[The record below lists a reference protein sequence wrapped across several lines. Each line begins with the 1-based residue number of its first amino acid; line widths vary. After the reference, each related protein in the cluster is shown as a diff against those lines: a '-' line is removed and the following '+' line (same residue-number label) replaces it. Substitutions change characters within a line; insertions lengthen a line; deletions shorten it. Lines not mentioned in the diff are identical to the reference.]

1 MLECK
6 TVTLR
11 TRPLKH
17 GMLSFYL
24 DYYPGY
30 RDQETMKTIRH
41 EGLNIYIY
49 ANPKNERERNF
60 NATMSEKAEAI
71 RCRRFESIVNDRY
84 DFFDRHKLKADFLE
98 YYRKQLR
105 KHDQKWEFVYHHFY
119 NFVHGKCTFEEI
131 DIDLC
136 NKFREYLLNAKQ
148 LRRDDRISKNSAS
161 GYWSTF
167 RGLLKILYRNRLIK
181 TNINDFLD
189 KIETE
194 DTPKDYLSVEEL
206 YKLAET
212 PCKKP
217 ILKTAALFSCLTSLR
232 ISDILSLQWHEI
244 IDFAAGGKCV
254 HTITQKTKTEDIIPI
269 SDEALQLIGYSP
281 EKTGLVF
288 KGLKRVREKLVK
300 SGYDCSGWI
309 LDNEVNDGKWHS
321 YNQIEGKIKDPDG
334 VPVNVVVK
342 SAKGGYIYLS
352 ATDFEFLTQ
361 DSKNLLL
368 VWDGDDVHSVSG
380 EDLFTKDSNVNLIF
394 DTEYTPKHYYAALSK
409 VFQYVKRTTFA
420 VKDPKRNTYSQVQG
434 FGMDAKTEGIQELF
448 DDNDL

>member
-1 MLECK
+1 MSSHYGHLQQIKYKLIIIVTMLECK

-11 TRPLKH
+11 TRPLKN
-17 GMLSFYL
+17 GMLSYYL

-30 RDQETMKTIRH
+30 RDQETMKSIRH

-98 YYRKQLR
+98 YYRRQLR

-148 LRRDDRISKNSAS
+148 LRRDGRISKNSAS

-167 RGLLKILYRNRLIK
+167 RGLLKILYRNQLIK

-244 IDFAAGGKCV
+244 VDFAAGGKCV

-288 KGLKRVREKLVK
+288 KGLKRSWTQHPMKE
-300 SGYDCSGWI
+300 WI
-309 LDNEVNDGKWHS
+309 RKAGITKNITFHS
-321 YNQIEGKIKDPDG
+321 YRRTYATLQGAAGTDIRTIQSNMAHRSITTTQRYMK
-334 VPVNVVVK
+334 VV
-342 SAKGGYIYLS
+342 
-352 ATDFEFLTQ
+352 
-361 DSKNLLL
+361 
-368 VWDGDDVHSVSG
+368 
-380 EDLFTKDSNVNLIF
+380 DSNKREASNRISLIR
-394 DTEYTPKHYYAALSK
+394 K
-409 VFQYVKRTTFA
+409 
-420 VKDPKRNTYSQVQG
+420 
-434 FGMDAKTEGIQELF
+434 
-448 DDNDL
+448 

>member
-1 MLECK
+1 MSSHYGHLQQIKYKLIIIVTMLECK

-11 TRPLKH
+11 TRPLKN
-17 GMLSFYL
+17 GMLSYYL

-167 RGLLKILYRNRLIK
+167 KGLLKILYRNRLIK

-189 KIETE
+189 KIEIE

-217 ILKTAALFSCLTSLR
+217 ILKTASLFSCLTSLR

-244 IDFAAGGKCV
+244 VDFAAGGKCV
-254 HTITQKTKTEDIIPI
+254 HTITQKTKTEDIIPV

-288 KGLKRVREKLVK
+288 KGLKRSWTQHPMKEWIREAGITKN
-300 SGYDCSGWI
+300 I
-309 LDNEVNDGKWHS
+309 TFHS
-321 YNQIEGKIKDPDG
+321 YRRTYATLQGAAGTDIRTIQSNMAHKSITTTQRYMK
-334 VPVNVVVK
+334 VV
-342 SAKGGYIYLS
+342 
-352 ATDFEFLTQ
+352 
-361 DSKNLLL
+361 
-368 VWDGDDVHSVSG
+368 
-380 EDLFTKDSNVNLIF
+380 DSNKREASNRISLIR
-394 DTEYTPKHYYAALSK
+394 K
-409 VFQYVKRTTFA
+409 
-420 VKDPKRNTYSQVQG
+420 
-434 FGMDAKTEGIQELF
+434 
-448 DDNDL
+448 

>member
-1 MLECK
+1 MSSHYGHLQQIKYKPIIIVTMLECK

-148 LRRDDRISKNSAS
+148 LRRDGCISKNSAS

-194 DTPKDYLSVEEL
+194 DTPKEYLSVEEV

-217 ILKTAALFSCLTSLR
+217 ILKTASLFSCLTSLR

-244 IDFAAGGKCV
+244 VDFAAGGKCV

-288 KGLKRVREKLVK
+288 KGLKRSWTQHPMKEWIREAGITKN
-300 SGYDCSGWI
+300 I
-309 LDNEVNDGKWHS
+309 TFHS
-321 YNQIEGKIKDPDG
+321 YRRTYATLQGAAGTDIRTIQSNMAHKSITTTQRYMK
-334 VPVNVVVK
+334 VV
-342 SAKGGYIYLS
+342 
-352 ATDFEFLTQ
+352 
-361 DSKNLLL
+361 
-368 VWDGDDVHSVSG
+368 
-380 EDLFTKDSNVNLIF
+380 DSNKREASNRISLIR
-394 DTEYTPKHYYAALSK
+394 K
-409 VFQYVKRTTFA
+409 
-420 VKDPKRNTYSQVQG
+420 
-434 FGMDAKTEGIQELF
+434 
-448 DDNDL
+448 

>member
-1 MLECK
+1 MSSHYGHLQQIKYKLIIIVTMLECK

-11 TRPLKH
+11 TRPLKN
-17 GMLSFYL
+17 GMLSYYL

-98 YYRKQLR
+98 YYRRQLR

-244 IDFAAGGKCV
+244 VDFAAGGKCV

-288 KGLKRVREKLVK
+288 KGLKRSWTQQPMKEWIREAGITKN
-300 SGYDCSGWI
+300 I
-309 LDNEVNDGKWHS
+309 TFHS
-321 YNQIEGKIKDPDG
+321 YRRTYATLQGAAGTDIRTIQSNMAHKSITTTQRYMK
-334 VPVNVVVK
+334 VV
-342 SAKGGYIYLS
+342 
-352 ATDFEFLTQ
+352 
-361 DSKNLLL
+361 
-368 VWDGDDVHSVSG
+368 
-380 EDLFTKDSNVNLIF
+380 DSNKREASNRISLIR
-394 DTEYTPKHYYAALSK
+394 K
-409 VFQYVKRTTFA
+409 
-420 VKDPKRNTYSQVQG
+420 
-434 FGMDAKTEGIQELF
+434 
-448 DDNDL
+448 

>member
-1 MLECK
+1 MSSHYGHLQQIKYKPIIIVTMLECK

-11 TRPLKH
+11 TRPLKN
-17 GMLSFYL
+17 GMLSYYL

-30 RDQETMKTIRH
+30 RNQETMKTIRH

-148 LRRDDRISKNSAS
+148 LRHDGRISKNSAS

-217 ILKTAALFSCLTSLR
+217 ILKASALFSCLTSLR

-244 IDFAAGGKCV
+244 VDFAAGGKCV

-281 EKTGLVF
+281 EKNGLVF
-288 KGLKRVREKLVK
+288 KGLKRSWTQHPMKEWIREAGITKN
-300 SGYDCSGWI
+300 I
-309 LDNEVNDGKWHS
+309 TFHS
-321 YNQIEGKIKDPDG
+321 YRRTYATLQGAAGTDIRTIQSNMAHKSITTTQRYMK
-334 VPVNVVVK
+334 VV
-342 SAKGGYIYLS
+342 
-352 ATDFEFLTQ
+352 
-361 DSKNLLL
+361 
-368 VWDGDDVHSVSG
+368 
-380 EDLFTKDSNVNLIF
+380 DSNKREASNRISLIR
-394 DTEYTPKHYYAALSK
+394 K
-409 VFQYVKRTTFA
+409 
-420 VKDPKRNTYSQVQG
+420 
-434 FGMDAKTEGIQELF
+434 
-448 DDNDL
+448 

>member
-1 MLECK
+1 MSSHYGHLQQIKYKLIIIVTMLECK

-11 TRPLKH
+11 TRPLKN
-17 GMLSFYL
+17 GMLSYYL

-148 LRRDDRISKNSAS
+148 LRRDGRISKNSAS
-161 GYWSTF
+161 GYWSTV

-244 IDFAAGGKCV
+244 VDFAAGGKCV

-288 KGLKRVREKLVK
+288 KGLKRSWTQQPMKE
-300 SGYDCSGWI
+300 WI
-309 LDNEVNDGKWHS
+309 RKAGITKNITFHS
-321 YNQIEGKIKDPDG
+321 YRRTYATLQGAAGTDIRTIQSNMAHKSITTTQRYMK
-334 VPVNVVVK
+334 VV
-342 SAKGGYIYLS
+342 
-352 ATDFEFLTQ
+352 
-361 DSKNLLL
+361 
-368 VWDGDDVHSVSG
+368 
-380 EDLFTKDSNVNLIF
+380 DSNKREASNRISLIR
-394 DTEYTPKHYYAALSK
+394 K
-409 VFQYVKRTTFA
+409 
-420 VKDPKRNTYSQVQG
+420 
-434 FGMDAKTEGIQELF
+434 
-448 DDNDL
+448 

>member
-1 MLECK
+1 MSSHYGHLQQIKYKLIIIVTMLECK

-11 TRPLKH
+11 TRPLKN
-17 GMLSFYL
+17 GMLSYYL

-60 NATMSEKAEAI
+60 NAIMSEKAEAI

-98 YYRKQLR
+98 YYRRQLR

-148 LRRDDRISKNSAS
+148 LRRDGRISKNSAS

-167 RGLLKILYRNRLIK
+167 RGLLKILYRNQLIK

-244 IDFAAGGKCV
+244 VDFAAGGKCV

-288 KGLKRVREKLVK
+288 KGLKRSWTQQPMKEWIREAGITKN
-300 SGYDCSGWI
+300 I
-309 LDNEVNDGKWHS
+309 TFHS
-321 YNQIEGKIKDPDG
+321 YRRTYATLQGAAGTDIRTIQSNMAHKSITTTQRYMK
-334 VPVNVVVK
+334 VV
-342 SAKGGYIYLS
+342 
-352 ATDFEFLTQ
+352 
-361 DSKNLLL
+361 
-368 VWDGDDVHSVSG
+368 
-380 EDLFTKDSNVNLIF
+380 DSNKREASNRISLIR
-394 DTEYTPKHYYAALSK
+394 K
-409 VFQYVKRTTFA
+409 
-420 VKDPKRNTYSQVQG
+420 
-434 FGMDAKTEGIQELF
+434 
-448 DDNDL
+448 

>member
-1 MLECK
+1 MSSHYGHLQQIKYKLIIIVTMLECK

-11 TRPLKH
+11 TRPLKN
-17 GMLSFYL
+17 GMLSYYL

-98 YYRKQLR
+98 YYRRQLR

-148 LRRDDRISKNSAS
+148 LRRDGRISKNSAS

-167 RGLLKILYRNRLIK
+167 RGLLKILYHNRLIT

-189 KIETE
+189 KIATE

-244 IDFAAGGKCV
+244 VDFAAGGKCV
-254 HTITQKTKTEDIIPI
+254 HTITQKTKTEDIIPV

-281 EKTGLVF
+281 EKNGLVF
-288 KGLKRVREKLVK
+288 KGLKRSWTQQPMKEWIREAGITKN
-300 SGYDCSGWI
+300 I
-309 LDNEVNDGKWHS
+309 TFHS
-321 YNQIEGKIKDPDG
+321 YRRTYATLQGAAGTDIRTIQSNMAHKSITTTQRYMK
-334 VPVNVVVK
+334 VV
-342 SAKGGYIYLS
+342 
-352 ATDFEFLTQ
+352 
-361 DSKNLLL
+361 
-368 VWDGDDVHSVSG
+368 
-380 EDLFTKDSNVNLIF
+380 DSNKREASNRISLIR
-394 DTEYTPKHYYAALSK
+394 K
-409 VFQYVKRTTFA
+409 
-420 VKDPKRNTYSQVQG
+420 
-434 FGMDAKTEGIQELF
+434 
-448 DDNDL
+448 

>member
-1 MLECK
+1 MSSHYGHLQQIKYKLIIIVTMLECK

-11 TRPLKH
+11 TRPLKN
-17 GMLSFYL
+17 GMLSYYL

-98 YYRKQLR
+98 YYRRQLR

-148 LRRDDRISKNSAS
+148 LRRDGRISKNSAS

-167 RGLLKILYRNRLIK
+167 RGLLKIFYRNRLIT

-189 KIETE
+189 KIATE

-244 IDFAAGGKCV
+244 VDFAAGGKCV

-281 EKTGLVF
+281 EKNGLVF
-288 KGLKRVREKLVK
+288 KGLKRSWTQQPMKEWIREAGITKN
-300 SGYDCSGWI
+300 I
-309 LDNEVNDGKWHS
+309 TFHS
-321 YNQIEGKIKDPDG
+321 YRRTYATLQGAAGTDIRTIQSNMAHKSITTTQRYMK
-334 VPVNVVVK
+334 VV
-342 SAKGGYIYLS
+342 
-352 ATDFEFLTQ
+352 
-361 DSKNLLL
+361 
-368 VWDGDDVHSVSG
+368 
-380 EDLFTKDSNVNLIF
+380 DSNKREASNRISLIR
-394 DTEYTPKHYYAALSK
+394 K
-409 VFQYVKRTTFA
+409 
-420 VKDPKRNTYSQVQG
+420 
-434 FGMDAKTEGIQELF
+434 
-448 DDNDL
+448 

>member
-1 MLECK
+1 MSSHYGHLQQIKYKLIIIVTMLECK

-11 TRPLKH
+11 TRPLKN
-17 GMLSFYL
+17 GMLSYYL

-71 RCRRFESIVNDRY
+71 RCKRFESIVNDRY

-189 KIETE
+189 KIEIE

-288 KGLKRVREKLVK
+288 KGLKRSWTQQPMKEWIREAGITKN
-300 SGYDCSGWI
+300 I
-309 LDNEVNDGKWHS
+309 TFHS
-321 YNQIEGKIKDPDG
+321 YRRTYATLQGAAGTDIRTIQSNMAHKSITTTQRYMK
-334 VPVNVVVK
+334 VV
-342 SAKGGYIYLS
+342 
-352 ATDFEFLTQ
+352 
-361 DSKNLLL
+361 
-368 VWDGDDVHSVSG
+368 
-380 EDLFTKDSNVNLIF
+380 DSNKREASNRISLIR
-394 DTEYTPKHYYAALSK
+394 K
-409 VFQYVKRTTFA
+409 
-420 VKDPKRNTYSQVQG
+420 
-434 FGMDAKTEGIQELF
+434 
-448 DDNDL
+448 

>member
-1 MLECK
+1 MSSHYGHLQQIKYKLIIIVTMLECK

-11 TRPLKH
+11 TRPLKN
-17 GMLSFYL
+17 GMLSYYL

-194 DTPKDYLSVEEL
+194 DTPKEYLSVEEL

-244 IDFAAGGKCV
+244 VDFAAGGKCV

-288 KGLKRVREKLVK
+288 KGLKRSWTQHPMKEWIREAGITKN
-300 SGYDCSGWI
+300 I
-309 LDNEVNDGKWHS
+309 TFHS
-321 YNQIEGKIKDPDG
+321 YRRTYATLQGAAGTDIRTIQSNMAHRSITTTQRYMK
-334 VPVNVVVK
+334 VV
-342 SAKGGYIYLS
+342 
-352 ATDFEFLTQ
+352 
-361 DSKNLLL
+361 
-368 VWDGDDVHSVSG
+368 
-380 EDLFTKDSNVNLIF
+380 DSNKREASNRISLIR
-394 DTEYTPKHYYAALSK
+394 K
-409 VFQYVKRTTFA
+409 
-420 VKDPKRNTYSQVQG
+420 
-434 FGMDAKTEGIQELF
+434 
-448 DDNDL
+448 

>member
-1 MLECK
+1 MSSHYGHLQQIKYKLIIIVTMLECK

-11 TRPLKH
+11 TRPLKN
-17 GMLSFYL
+17 GMLSYYL

-148 LRRDDRISKNSAS
+148 LRRDGRISKNSAS

-167 RGLLKILYRNRLIK
+167 RELLKILYRNRLIK

-244 IDFAAGGKCV
+244 VDFAAGGKCV

-281 EKTGLVF
+281 EKNGLVF
-288 KGLKRVREKLVK
+288 KGLKRSWTQHPMKEWIREAGITKN
-300 SGYDCSGWI
+300 I
-309 LDNEVNDGKWHS
+309 TFHS
-321 YNQIEGKIKDPDG
+321 YRRTYATLQGAAGTDIRTIQSNMAHKSITTTQRYMK
-334 VPVNVVVK
+334 VV
-342 SAKGGYIYLS
+342 
-352 ATDFEFLTQ
+352 
-361 DSKNLLL
+361 
-368 VWDGDDVHSVSG
+368 
-380 EDLFTKDSNVNLIF
+380 DSNKREASNRISLIR
-394 DTEYTPKHYYAALSK
+394 K
-409 VFQYVKRTTFA
+409 
-420 VKDPKRNTYSQVQG
+420 
-434 FGMDAKTEGIQELF
+434 
-448 DDNDL
+448 

>member
-1 MLECK
+1 MSSHYGHLQQIKYKLIIIVTMLECK

-11 TRPLKH
+11 TRPLKN
-17 GMLSFYL
+17 GMLSYYL

-98 YYRKQLR
+98 YYRRQLR

-148 LRRDDRISKNSAS
+148 LRRDGRISKNSAS

-167 RGLLKILYRNRLIK
+167 RGLLKILYHNRLIT

-189 KIETE
+189 KIATE

-281 EKTGLVF
+281 EKNGLVF
-288 KGLKRVREKLVK
+288 KGLKRSWTQQPMKEWIREAGITKN
-300 SGYDCSGWI
+300 I
-309 LDNEVNDGKWHS
+309 TFHS
-321 YNQIEGKIKDPDG
+321 YRRTYATLQGAAGTDIRTIQSNMAHKSITTTQRYMK
-334 VPVNVVVK
+334 VV
-342 SAKGGYIYLS
+342 
-352 ATDFEFLTQ
+352 
-361 DSKNLLL
+361 
-368 VWDGDDVHSVSG
+368 
-380 EDLFTKDSNVNLIF
+380 DSNKREASNRISLIR
-394 DTEYTPKHYYAALSK
+394 K
-409 VFQYVKRTTFA
+409 
-420 VKDPKRNTYSQVQG
+420 
-434 FGMDAKTEGIQELF
+434 
-448 DDNDL
+448 

>member
-1 MLECK
+1 MSSHYGHLLQIKYKLIIIVTMLECK

-244 IDFAAGGKCV
+244 VDFAAGGKCV

-288 KGLKRVREKLVK
+288 KGLKRSWTQQPMKEWIREAGITKN
-300 SGYDCSGWI
+300 I
-309 LDNEVNDGKWHS
+309 TFHS
-321 YNQIEGKIKDPDG
+321 YRRTYATLQGAAGTDIRTIQSNMAHRSITTTQRYMK
-334 VPVNVVVK
+334 VV
-342 SAKGGYIYLS
+342 
-352 ATDFEFLTQ
+352 
-361 DSKNLLL
+361 
-368 VWDGDDVHSVSG
+368 
-380 EDLFTKDSNVNLIF
+380 DSNKREASNRISLIR
-394 DTEYTPKHYYAALSK
+394 K
-409 VFQYVKRTTFA
+409 
-420 VKDPKRNTYSQVQG
+420 
-434 FGMDAKTEGIQELF
+434 
-448 DDNDL
+448 

>member
-1 MLECK
+1 MSSHYGHLQQIKYKLIIIVTMLECK

-11 TRPLKH
+11 TRPLKN
-17 GMLSFYL
+17 GMLSYYL

-148 LRRDDRISKNSAS
+148 LRRDGRISKNSAS

-167 RGLLKILYRNRLIK
+167 RELLKILYRNRLIK

-244 IDFAAGGKCV
+244 VDFAAGGKCV

-288 KGLKRVREKLVK
+288 KGLKRSWTQHPMKEWIREAGITKN
-300 SGYDCSGWI
+300 I
-309 LDNEVNDGKWHS
+309 TFHS
-321 YNQIEGKIKDPDG
+321 YRRTYATLQGAAGTDIRTIQSNMAHKSITTTQRYMK
-334 VPVNVVVK
+334 VV
-342 SAKGGYIYLS
+342 
-352 ATDFEFLTQ
+352 
-361 DSKNLLL
+361 
-368 VWDGDDVHSVSG
+368 
-380 EDLFTKDSNVNLIF
+380 DSNKREASNRISLIR
-394 DTEYTPKHYYAALSK
+394 K
-409 VFQYVKRTTFA
+409 
-420 VKDPKRNTYSQVQG
+420 
-434 FGMDAKTEGIQELF
+434 
-448 DDNDL
+448 

>member
-1 MLECK
+1 MSSHYGHLQQIKYKLIIIVTMLECK

-11 TRPLKH
+11 TRPLKN
-17 GMLSFYL
+17 GMLSYYL

-98 YYRKQLR
+98 YYRRQFR

-189 KIETE
+189 KIETK

-217 ILKTAALFSCLTSLR
+217 ILKTAALFSRLTSLR

-244 IDFAAGGKCV
+244 VDFAAGGKCV

-288 KGLKRVREKLVK
+288 KGLKRSWTQHPMKEWIREAGITKN
-300 SGYDCSGWI
+300 I
-309 LDNEVNDGKWHS
+309 TFHS
-321 YNQIEGKIKDPDG
+321 YRRTYATLQGAAGTDIRTIQSNMAHKSITTTQRYMK
-334 VPVNVVVK
+334 VV
-342 SAKGGYIYLS
+342 
-352 ATDFEFLTQ
+352 
-361 DSKNLLL
+361 
-368 VWDGDDVHSVSG
+368 
-380 EDLFTKDSNVNLIF
+380 DSNKREASNRISLIR
-394 DTEYTPKHYYAALSK
+394 K
-409 VFQYVKRTTFA
+409 
-420 VKDPKRNTYSQVQG
+420 
-434 FGMDAKTEGIQELF
+434 
-448 DDNDL
+448 

>member
-1 MLECK
+1 MSSHYGHLQQIKYKLIIIVTMLECK
-6 TVTLR
+6 TITLR
-11 TRPLKH
+11 TRPLKN
-17 GMLSFYL
+17 GMLSYYL

-98 YYRKQLR
+98 YYRRQLR

-148 LRRDDRISKNSAS
+148 LRRDGRISKNSAS

-167 RGLLKILYRNRLIK
+167 RGLLKILYRNQLIK

-244 IDFAAGGKCV
+244 VDFAAGGKCV

-288 KGLKRVREKLVK
+288 KGLKRSWTQQPMKE
-300 SGYDCSGWI
+300 WI
-309 LDNEVNDGKWHS
+309 RKAGITKNITFHS
-321 YNQIEGKIKDPDG
+321 YRRTYATLQGAAGTDIRTIQSNMAHKSITTTQRYMK
-334 VPVNVVVK
+334 VV
-342 SAKGGYIYLS
+342 
-352 ATDFEFLTQ
+352 
-361 DSKNLLL
+361 
-368 VWDGDDVHSVSG
+368 
-380 EDLFTKDSNVNLIF
+380 DSNKREASNRISLIR
-394 DTEYTPKHYYAALSK
+394 K
-409 VFQYVKRTTFA
+409 
-420 VKDPKRNTYSQVQG
+420 
-434 FGMDAKTEGIQELF
+434 
-448 DDNDL
+448 

>member
-1 MLECK
+1 MSSHYGHLQQIKYKLIIIVTMLECK

-11 TRPLKH
+11 TRPLKN
-17 GMLSFYL
+17 GMLSYYL

-167 RGLLKILYRNRLIK
+167 RELLKILYRNRLIK

-244 IDFAAGGKCV
+244 VDFAAGGKCV

-288 KGLKRVREKLVK
+288 KGLKRSWTQQPMKE
-300 SGYDCSGWI
+300 WI
-309 LDNEVNDGKWHS
+309 RKAGITKNITFHS
-321 YNQIEGKIKDPDG
+321 YRRTYATLQGAAGTDIRTIQSNMAHKSITTTQRYMK
-334 VPVNVVVK
+334 VV
-342 SAKGGYIYLS
+342 
-352 ATDFEFLTQ
+352 
-361 DSKNLLL
+361 
-368 VWDGDDVHSVSG
+368 
-380 EDLFTKDSNVNLIF
+380 DSNKREASNRISLIR
-394 DTEYTPKHYYAALSK
+394 K
-409 VFQYVKRTTFA
+409 
-420 VKDPKRNTYSQVQG
+420 
-434 FGMDAKTEGIQELF
+434 
-448 DDNDL
+448 